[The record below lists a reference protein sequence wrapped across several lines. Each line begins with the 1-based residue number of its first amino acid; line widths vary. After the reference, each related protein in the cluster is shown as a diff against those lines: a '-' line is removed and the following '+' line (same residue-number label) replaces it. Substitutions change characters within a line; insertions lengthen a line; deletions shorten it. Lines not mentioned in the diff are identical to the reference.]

1 MMGAARH
8 SKGSQQ
14 DDASAARTGRP
25 DASVPCTP
33 TFRRA
38 LDGFRIYQNVELGL
52 SANTIVA
59 YRRDLLRFGEFLQR
73 RGLDDWRLLTPTVI
87 QDYLVEQSDLH
98 HKETTLARRVIALR
112 MWLRWL
118 HITKQIKDELTS
130 LVELPKSWE
139 RLPLALNL
147 ERTVELITSPDV
159 TAPLGP
165 RDRAML
171 EMFYAC
177 GLRVSELCGLRE
189 GDVNL
194 TAGYVRCLGKGRKER
209 VTPIG
214 RKAREA
220 LAAYLADERPR
231 LIDAGLRRGRWKL
244 PLTRAVAA
252 TLPLFLS
259 RTGGPI
265 ERTAVWR
272 LVRREALR
280 RGIPGKVSPHTLRHS
295 FATHL
300 LEGGADLRVVQEL
313 LGHASITTTEIY
325 THVQTRRLLDV
336 HARFHPR
343 GADAL
348 RRRKEAHER
357 LMEGQT

>member
-1 MMGAARH
+1 MGVTRRPGSEKRH
-8 SKGSQQ
+8 GERQLE
-14 DDASAARTGRP
+14 P
-25 DASVPCTP
+25 PPCSP
-33 TFRRA
+33 AFLRA

-52 SANTIVA
+52 SANTIEA
-59 YRRDLLRFGEFLQR
+59 YRRDLLRFGEFLRR
-73 RGLDDWRLLTPTVI
+73 RGIDNWNTLTPMVI
-87 QDYLVEQSDLH
+87 QDYLVEQSRLR
-98 HKETTLARRVIALR
+98 HKETTLARRVVALR

-118 HITKQIKDELTS
+118 HVTRQISDELTS
-130 LVELPKSWE
+130 QVDLPKRWE
-139 RLPLALNL
+139 RLPLVLNL
-147 ERTVELITSPDV
+147 DRTVELVTSPDV
-159 TAPLGP
+159 TEPLGP

-194 TAGYVRCLGKGRKER
+194 AAAYVRCLGKGRKER

-214 RKAREA
+214 SKAREA
-220 LAAYLADERPR
+220 LVAYLAEERPK
-231 LIDAGLRRGRWKL
+231 LIGKGGQRGRWKL
-244 PLTRAVAA
+244 PLTKAFAA

-272 LVRREALR
+272 LVRREAVR

-313 LGHASITTTEIY
+313 LGHASISTTEIY

-336 HARFHPR
+336 HARCHPR
-343 GADAL
+343 GVEAL
-348 RRRKEAHER
+348 RRRKEARE
-357 LMEGQT
+357 QAV